1 MTVELLWCP
10 SWGIFSIFVWMLL
23 WKLAMN
29 ISGKYFIVMSH
40 LSTTEIS
47 AEEFMSEKLNVRDQ
61 IDLKSEALCL
71 LVNLLNA

>member
-1 MTVELLWCP
+1 
-10 SWGIFSIFVWMLL
+10 
-23 WKLAMN
+23 MN

-47 AEEFMSEKLNVRDQ
+47 AEEFMSEKLNVRDR